1 MDKPTYEQVQDYAKK
16 RRFISNPSEFFD
28 HYQRNGWRKNGQPVY
43 NWQALFQG
51 WEREEKKRRAAEAKP
66 DPQPLQDE
74 EPMTPEER
82 EALVAEVERLKALNL
97 QEIEDYKAGR
107 QL

>member
-51 WEREEKKRRAAEAKP
+51 WEREERKRR
-66 DPQPLQDE
+66 
-74 EPMTPEER
+74 
-82 EALVAEVERLKALNL
+82 
-97 QEIEDYKAGR
+97 QEIASPDHRVYIRKTCVKQSASTGFFFSL
-107 QL
+107 QI